1 MPLTRVATLL
11 SDARPDETVTARG
24 WVRTRRDSKNG
35 FSFIELNDG
44 SCMKNLQIVV
54 DADVPG
60 YSDSIKSVTTGA
72 SIAVEGTV
80 KESPGKGQRIE
91 LHATSLNVL
100 GTADPAT
107 FPLQKKGHS
116 FEFLRDIAH
125 LRPRSNS
132 FGAVAR
138 VRNATDSIDI
148 GAEFGNTSELRIR
161 FAAADNDP
169 GDVLECGVDGIDFQS
184 FECTQDN
191 DCLADVNGDGMVT
204 PTDFTA
210 WVGAF
215 NSGAPECDQNGDGM
229 CTPTDFTAWV
239 GNYNAGCN

>member
-1 MPLTRVATLL
+1 MN
-11 SDARPDETVTARG
+11 DETNTIGAEDYFRVEVSTNNGGSWTVAR
-24 WVRTRRDSKNG
+24 T
-35 FSFIELNDG
+35 
-44 SCMKNLQIVV
+44 
-54 DADVPG
+54 
-60 YSDSIKSVTTGA
+60 YS
-72 SIAVEGTV
+72 
-80 KESPGKGQRIE
+80 
-91 LHATSLNVL
+91 
-100 GTADPAT
+100 PAT
-107 FPLQKKGHS
+107 TW
-116 FEFLRDIAH
+116 R
-125 LRPRSNS
+125 
-132 FGAVAR
+132 
-138 VRNATDSIDI
+138 TDSIDI

-215 NSGAPECDQNGDGM
+215 NTNAPECDQNGDGM